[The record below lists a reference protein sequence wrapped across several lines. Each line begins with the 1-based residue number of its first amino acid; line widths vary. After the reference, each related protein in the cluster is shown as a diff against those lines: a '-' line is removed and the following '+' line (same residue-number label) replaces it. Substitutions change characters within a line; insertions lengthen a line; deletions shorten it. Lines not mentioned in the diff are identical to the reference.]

1 MLPATEVKAVVFELD
16 GTLVDTA
23 ADVCLAAEEMLA
35 DLRLPSLNTELVRDW
50 MGDGTDR
57 LIHRILSRKIDGV
70 VPDPIFRIGSALFL
84 KAYQRCNHASAE
96 LYPGV
101 QACLRQLTRKNV
113 PMVVV
118 TNQAT
123 SLAND
128 ILIRLGIRNHFA
140 LVLGRD
146 ALQEPKPS
154 PDGLLEAALLLHVNP
169 DQLMMVGGNVND
181 VNAARSAG
189 SPVVCVSYGFNY
201 GVDIRYS
208 APDEVMDSLA
218 SLPAYVNKGM
228 AVSTKVRPEK
238 PRRASSRTKPP
249 TRRGASSHSTKEKR

>member
-23 ADVCLAAEEMLA
+23 EDVCMAAKEMLA
-35 DLRLPSLNTELVRDW
+35 DLHLPSLNTELVRDW
-50 MGDGTDR
+50 IGDGTDR
-57 LIHRILSRKIDGV
+57 LVHRILSRKIDGV
-70 VPDPIFRIGSALFL
+70 VPDSLFRIGSALFL
-84 KAYQRCNHASAE
+84 KAYQRRNHAAAE

-101 QACLRQLTRKNV
+101 EACLRQLTRKNV

-154 PDGLLEAALLLHVNP
+154 PDGLLEAALLLQLNP
-169 DQLMMVGGNVND
+169 DELMVVGGSVND
-181 VNAARSAG
+181 VNAARAAG
-189 SPVVCVSYGFNY
+189 CPVVCVSYGFNY

-208 APDEVMDSLA
+208 APDEVLDSLA
-218 SLPAYVNKGM
+218 SFPAYLNKGLSKP
-228 AVSTKVRPEK
+228 AKTKLGKSGLAPKLAK
-238 PRRASSRTKPP
+238 PINR
-249 TRRGASSHSTKEKR
+249 